1 MSNELVGI
9 AFVGALLWGGIAYA
23 LPSAVDKE
31 YDNKQASVINHKY
44 DNLDN
49 QADLDDDV
57 TYQAI
62 DGKAYKVIDGLVS
75 NEWVPLTSDGYID
88 DYDQSAKAKE
98 IKAANESLKRIKGQI
113 MSHQWAQLDH
123 HDTKQCLLSDDEQRA
138 LIKAWQQSGSFDDV
152 VAEIQGDRNGN

>member
-1 MSNELVGI
+1 MKLLI
-9 AFVGALLWGGIAYA
+9 ANLILWGSIGAYA

-31 YDNKQASVINHKY
+31 YDSKQASVINHKF

-49 QADLDDDV
+49 QADLDDNV

-62 DGKAYKVIDGLVS
+62 DGKAYKMVDGLAS

-98 IKAANESLKRIKGQI
+98 IKAANESLKKIKG
-113 MSHQWAQLDH
+113 
-123 HDTKQCLLSDDEQRA
+123 
-138 LIKAWQQSGSFDDV
+138 
-152 VAEIQGDRNGN
+152 